1 MIVVLF
7 STKAAPDRPEAEYRE
22 TSARLHEI
30 VEAMPGFI
38 SYREYADEDGEYVAI
53 VRFESAEALRA
64 WGTDPVHV
72 AAQRRGREAFYH
84 EYWIQVCETVR
95 EGWFRR
101 GERYRED
108 LTELFRQAVGPH

>member
-1 MIVVLF
+1 
-7 STKAAPDRPEAEYRE
+7 
-22 TSARLHEI
+22 
-30 VEAMPGFI
+30 
-38 SYREYADEDGEYVAI
+38 
-53 VRFESAEALRA
+53 
-64 WGTDPVHV
+64 VHV
-72 AAQRRGREAFYH
+72 AAQRRGREAFYQ